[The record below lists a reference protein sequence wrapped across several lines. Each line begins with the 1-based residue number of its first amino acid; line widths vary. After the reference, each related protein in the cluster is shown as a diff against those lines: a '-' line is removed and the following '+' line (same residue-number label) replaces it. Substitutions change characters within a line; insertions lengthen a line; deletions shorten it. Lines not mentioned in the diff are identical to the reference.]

1 MQSHHRTSRLK
12 SLFVKITG
20 VTAICAALAAGTLT
34 ALNYRSNH
42 AQLSQI
48 VRDRA
53 SAETPELAD
62 EIAGSL
68 RFGRPDKVNEAFSD
82 LIAHSGGSA
91 TLAIA
96 VKADGTLFD
105 DATQATATDPAMV
118 ELARRALDEN
128 RLVTAEDGYAAA
140 APVRFG
146 ESAEIVGA
154 VATRWTPEPLL
165 QRLREQ
171 EFQAVLI
178 STAAFLLVVLAFMFF
193 VSRVVTRPLGR
204 IRSVIRSFAD
214 RDYSVPVPMQGRSD
228 ELGAIATSL
237 EELRDT
243 LARAQAAE
251 LDSTYKGAAFMGSS
265 AAMVLVDR
273 DMVVTHFN
281 PRMVELFRAHAAG
294 LRARVPNFD
303 PGNILGL
310 KVSQFHTERQ
320 HARATG
326 EMRNLGSGTFST
338 VITIGEARLSLSAS
352 AIRDSQGAAVGYV
365 MEWVDVTQSWLN
377 SAVIQ
382 AIEANQIKAEFALD
396 GTLLTA
402 NAPFQAIMGQTLEG
416 ARRRTLAEMLGIPGG
431 DASATLRTILQ
442 GEAYLGMMELARAT
456 DTPTIVDGSLGCVK
470 DHQGRPV
477 RLLLLGKDVTRAEA
491 ELSSAHRLRAEAE
504 QQQTAVVEA
513 LRQGLRKL
521 NAGDLTARIDEPFA
535 GNYEDL
541 RQDFNS
547 TVLSMSRTIRA
558 ILSNAENIS
567 NEARDISSTAEGLSR
582 RTESTAATLE
592 QTAAALDLL
601 TTSVKAT
608 ADSAERADQAVGA
621 AKANAES
628 SSKVVVETVSAMDQ
642 IAGSSERITSIIKV
656 IDDIAFQTN
665 LLALNAGV
673 EAARAG
679 DAGRG
684 FAVVASEVRALAQR
698 SSDAA
703 REINDLI
710 ANSGTQVRRGVAL
723 VDKTGE
729 ALKQIADSV
738 SEIAGLVS
746 DIAVASRRQSANL
759 LEINTAVT
767 QLDQST
773 QQNAARLEETTAA
786 SEGLTKD
793 AVALVGTV
801 SQFKVQAE
809 GSAEPAI
816 PFRASR
822 GQAARTE
829 PSRPARSSVTPIK
842 GSVALAPQAEPGE
855 WEDF

>member
-1 MQSHHRTSRLK
+1 M
-12 SLFVKITG
+12 
-20 VTAICAALAAGTLT
+20 
-34 ALNYRSNH
+34 
-42 AQLSQI
+42 
-48 VRDRA
+48 RDRV
-53 SAETPELAD
+53 STETPDLAD

-68 RFGRPDKVNEAFSD
+68 RFGRPDKVNEAFAHLLTHSRG
-82 LIAHSGGSA
+82 IAA
-91 TLAIA
+91 LAIA
-96 VKADGTLFD
+96 VTPDGALFGYSD
-105 DATQATATDPAMV
+105 QATATDPAMT

-128 RLVTAEDGYAAA
+128 RLVTAEDGFAAA
-140 APVRFG
+140 VPVLFG
-146 ESAEIVGA
+146 ENADVVGA
-154 VATRWTPEPLL
+154 VATRWTPEPLV

-171 EFQAVLI
+171 EFKAITI
-178 STAAFLLVVLAFMFF
+178 SAAAFLAAVLAFMFF

-214 RDYSVPVPMQGRSD
+214 RDYSGPVPMQDRGD
-228 ELGAIATSL
+228 ELGAIAASL

-251 LDSTYKGAAFMGSS
+251 LDSTCKSAAFMGSS
-265 AAMVLVDR
+265 VAMILVDR
-273 DMVVTHFN
+273 DMAVTHFN

-294 LRARVPNFD
+294 LRARVPGFD
-303 PGNILGL
+303 PDNILGL
-310 KVSQFHTERQ
+310 KVSQFQIERQ
-320 HARATG
+320 HAPASG
-326 EMRNLGSGTFST
+326 EMHNPGLATFST
-338 VITIGEARLSLSAS
+338 VITVGEARLSVSAS
-352 AIRDSQGAAVGYV
+352 AIRNSQGEAVGHV

-382 AIEANQIKAEFALD
+382 AIEANQIKAEFAVD
-396 GTLLTA
+396 GTLLAA
-402 NAPFQAIMGQTLEG
+402 NTPFLTIMGQTLEG
-416 ARRRTLAEMLGIPGG
+416 ARRKTLAEMLGIPGG
-431 DASATLRTILQ
+431 DASAILRTIVQ
-442 GEAYLGMMELARAT
+442 GEAYFGMMELVRAAG
-456 DTPTIVDGSLGCVK
+456 TPAIVDGSLGCVK
-470 DHQGRPV
+470 DHHGCPV
-477 RLLLLGKDVTRAEA
+477 RILLLGKDVTRAEA
-491 ELSSAHRLRAEAE
+491 ELDSARRLRAEAE
-504 QQQTAVVEA
+504 QQQAAVVEA

-521 NAGDLTARIDEPFA
+521 NAGDLTARIDVPFA

-547 TVLSMSRTIRA
+547 TVLSMSRAIRA
-558 ILSNAENIS
+558 ILTNAESIS
-567 NEARDISSTAEGLSR
+567 NEARDISLTAEGLSR

-601 TTSVKAT
+601 TASVKAT
-608 ADSAERADQAVGA
+608 ADSAERADQAVST

-710 ANSGTQVRRGVAL
+710 ANSGTQVRRGVTL

-746 DIAVASRRQSANL
+746 DIAVASRKQSANL

-793 AVALVGTV
+793 AVALVGTM

-809 GSAEPAI
+809 GSADPVL

-829 PSRPARSSVTPIK
+829 PARSTVTPIK
-842 GSVALAPQAEPGE
+842 GSAALAPQTEPGG